1 MEVCDWNCTKEALKG
16 LERSLGCGVCN
27 NPLQEP
33 CTLGSCDHLF
43 CRTCTKAHLGNS
55 CPICQAP
62 AWVKDLQ
69 LKRELASV
77 VTLYG
82 KLRSIINK
90 DPSDEVRD
98 VGKVNETAGRNEA
111 KVQKVTTEVVL
122 EGRGIPRKALHP
134 RNVSEKET
142 APSAAGK
149 RKLIKKPS
157 KEVVN
162 GKKRRQPKEQ
172 DEIMQENEKNKLLS
186 GSSSSSE
193 NDVIDPMSVFDFI
206 PSPRQPK
213 PVRKRVRKPNPKA
226 LKRKRIAAANRKW
239 QKSHKGGP
247 SKEVRGS
254 DLESSLRHVSF
265 SIETDRSQMSS
276 CPDSSSLESM
286 DITSQDEDQS
296 QLVVKSDGSKTIE
309 EAPGSTQESGYS
321 TGSYKDTLSLEG
333 ESQPSARNTDECPSE
348 LQNDTP
354 SCDPSSNLDDHCPPV
369 QQHLKENSRRSQRN
383 SKCSSTIP
391 QDDSCAEGLKVRN
404 GGRGKT
410 TLKEQK
416 TASRKTRSVID
427 NSDRLPAGEETSNV
441 DATPTVMTDPSVTG
455 SILPERRLTRQNKP
469 TSSLSI
475 EGSIISA
482 KDNPPAR
489 QTISRS
495 SSMASKN
502 VEQKDSAIP
511 PITKHCSLKETGLPS
526 EGSARN
532 NPSAEVADK
541 PQIKSRSMKGDSGK
555 TSSNTPTSRRK
566 VDEGGL
572 LKEAAEG
579 NLGEKGTPS
588 NSEKPYRSST
598 SPRSGSAVKRNKRG
612 ETPLHVAVIKGDVA
626 TARLLLQEGA
636 DPNSMDNARWT
647 PLHEACNHGHTALVA
662 LLLDHGAL
670 INTPGFEH
678 DSPLHDAVMN
688 HRLDVVKLLLKR
700 GASLDVRNMHGLTPA
715 DYAKSVP
722 MRAALKTQPLVN
734 SVTKTTTPTSKA
746 PAFSRQRPVVLLGT
760 GLNDSQRKRLQACAK
775 LLGNGRV
782 VSEFGSEVTHL
793 VASCNHDNLC
803 MRTMK
808 YLNAVLSGI
817 WVVSFNWITECLR
830 IKGQAE
836 EVKFE
841 VKGTTTLSNSPG
853 AQRGRQN
860 AEQQLP
866 GLLDGCHFYLQSTFS
881 PPTPSKKEIV
891 QLIKNGSGTL
901 LSRQPKPDDDV
912 IQASTTVPYHA
923 RLGSELSTCSYFII
937 HDHVDSRAPPRI
949 RTGKLCTAP
958 ICWLMDC
965 ISQFELVD
973 LPK

>member
-43 CRTCTKAHLGNS
+43 CRACTKAHLGNS

-82 KLRSIINK
+82 KLHSIINK
-90 DPSDEVRD
+90 DPSNEVRD
-98 VGKVNETAGRNEA
+98 VGMVNEMAGRNDA
-111 KVQKVTTEVVL
+111 KVQKVTTEAVL
-122 EGRGIPRKALHP
+122 EGQGIPRKALHP
-134 RNVSEKET
+134 RNVLEKET

-149 RKLIKKPS
+149 RKFIKKPS
-157 KEVVN
+157 KQVVI
-162 GKKRRQPKEQ
+162 GKMRRQHKEQ
-172 DEIMQENEKNKLLS
+172 DEIIQENEKNKLLA
-186 GSSSSSE
+186 GSSSSE
-193 NDVIDPMSVFDFI
+193 NDTIDPMSVFDFI
-206 PSPRQPK
+206 PSPCQPK
-213 PVRKRVRKPNPKA
+213 PVKKRVRKPNPKA

-254 DLESSLRHVSF
+254 GLESSLRHVSF
-265 SIETDRSQMSS
+265 SVETDRSQTSS

-321 TGSYKDTLSLEG
+321 TGSYKETLSLEG
-333 ESQPSARNTDECPSE
+333 ESQPSTRNTDECSSE

-354 SCDPSSNLDDHCPPV
+354 SCDPSSNLDDHCVPV
-369 QQHLKENSRRSQRN
+369 LQHLKENSRRSQRN

-391 QDDSCAEGLKVRN
+391 PDDSCARGLKVRI

-410 TLKEQK
+410 TIKEQ
-416 TASRKTRSVID
+416 TVSRKTPSVID
-427 NSDRLPAGEETSNV
+427 NSDRLPAGEETSNE
-441 DATPTVMTDPSVTG
+441 TTVMTDLSVTG
-455 SILPERRLTRQNKP
+455 SSVPERRLTRRNNQA
-469 TSSLSI
+469 SSLLI
-475 EGSIISA
+475 EESNKSA
-482 KDNPPAR
+482 NDNPLAR

-495 SSMASKN
+495 SRTTSKN
-502 VEQKDSAIP
+502 IGQKDSAIP
-511 PITKHCSLKETGLPS
+511 PIRKHCPREETGSPS
-526 EGSARN
+526 ERSVRN

-541 PQIKSRSMKGDSGK
+541 PQIKSRSIKGDSGK
-555 TSSNTPTSRRK
+555 TSSHTPTSRRK
-566 VDEGGL
+566 VDEGRL
-572 LKEAAEG
+572 LKEAVEG

-588 NSEKPYRSST
+588 NSEKPSRSST

-662 LLLDHGAL
+662 VLLDNGAL

-700 GASLDVRNMHGLTPA
+700 GASLDVRNMHGLTPV
-715 DYAKSVP
+715 DYAKSEP

-734 SVTKTTTPTSKA
+734 TVTKTTPPMPKTSA
-746 PAFSRQRPVVLLGT
+746 LSRQRPVVLLGT

-891 QLIKNGSGTL
+891 QLIKNGAGTL

-923 RLGSELSTCSYFII
+923 RSGSELATCSYFII